1 MRLLLFTWDPHCPAQ
16 GQALDG
22 CLLASWSYLGP
33 GCSLAK
39 VKDTHCGPDAQVSL
53 GPYMWTFHSLSTAQ
67 ASPGLESLGMTHQV
81 ATVRGR
87 YAHTASFQA
96 LGDGCSSTVQMGQAG
111 TGAEEGRS
119 RKWAQ
124 DGEASCSV
132 KRSACVG

>member
-1 MRLLLFTWDPHCPAQ
+1 MGQMPRSDWDPTRGHSTQ
-16 GQALDG
+16 
-22 CLLASWSYLGP
+22 
-33 GCSLAK
+33 
-39 VKDTHCGPDAQVSL
+39 
-53 GPYMWTFHSLSTAQ
+53 SLSTAQ

-81 ATVRGR
+81 ATVHGR

-111 TGAEEGRS
+111 TGAEEGQS

-124 DGEASCSV
+124 DREASCSV